1 MLMRLSI
8 REALLFFELGS
19 CPAYAGTDDVAHGS
33 NDWLAPEAAAAGLGA
48 ASRADHPRLTAGG
61 HEAPK

>member
-1 MLMRLSI
+1 MLMCLWI

-19 CPAYAGTDDVAHGS
+19 CPAYAGTDEVPHGS

-48 ASRADHPRLTAGG
+48 AGRAEHPRLTAGDNK
-61 HEAPK
+61 APK

>member
-1 MLMRLSI
+1 MLMCLWI

-48 ASRADHPRLTAGG
+48 AGRAEPSQANSG
-61 HEAPK
+61 